1 MEKDVVKMINHIG
14 QDVELLI
21 NIVVEKRNLN
31 LVT

>member
-14 QDVELLI
+14 QDVEFLI
-21 NIVVEKRNLN
+21 NVVVEKRNLN

>member
-1 MEKDVVKMINHIG
+1 MEKDVVKTINHIG

-21 NIVVEKRNLN
+21 NIVVEKRNPN